1 MYKIQTLNAISDEI
15 YTQLSTDKYT
25 VSKDEPVPD
34 AILVRSA
41 AMHEMTFNKE
51 LQAIG
56 RAGAGV
62 NNIPIDRC
70 SKEGIVVFN
79 TPGANANAVAE
90 LVVSGLLMSGRNIA
104 GGIDWVK
111 GLKGKGDEVG
121 KLVEK
126 GKSQFVGPEM
136 RGKTLGVIGLGAIG
150 AIVANAASRGLGM
163 NVIGYDPFISVE
175 SAWSLSTTI
184 HRAASEDEVIAQADF
199 LTIHMPLNDKT
210 RGSFNAEKLA
220 RMKDGACLL
229 NFARGELVNT
239 DDLLAALESGKL
251 DRYVTDFPNDAL
263 IGADKVVCIPH
274 LGASTPESEEN
285 CASMAAAEIRDY
297 LETGSIHNSVNYPEC
312 QLAEP
317 EAVRVLVLHEN
328 IPNMISNITAAAAK
342 EGINIENMVNKSK
355 KDMSVTVMEMEE
367 LPSKHALD
375 TLAELPGIIR
385 IRTFTKE

>member
-1 MYKIQTLNAISDEI
+1 MYKIQTLNAISDVI
-15 YTQLSTDKYT
+15 HTQLSADMYT

-41 AMHEMTFNKE
+41 AMHEMEFGKE
-51 LQAIG
+51 LLAIG

-90 LVVSGLLMSGRNIA
+90 LVVAGLMMSGRKIA
-104 GGIDWVK
+104 DGIDWVK
-111 GLKGKGDEVG
+111 SLKGKGDEVG

-126 GKSQFVGPEM
+126 GKSQFVGAEL

-184 HRAASEDEVIAQADF
+184 HRAASEDEVISQADF
-199 LTIHMPLNDKT
+199 ITFHVPLNDKT
-210 RGSFNAEKLA
+210 RGEINAEMIAK
-220 RMKDGACLL
+220 MKDGACIL
-229 NFARGELVNT
+229 NFSRGELADTAAV
-239 DDLLAALESGKL
+239 LSALESGKL
-251 DRYVTDFPNDAL
+251 NRYVTDFPSDDL

-285 CASMAAAEIRDY
+285 CARMAAAEIRDY
-297 LETGSIHNSVNYPEC
+297 LENGSIHNSVNYPEV
-312 QLAEP
+312 QLGDP

-355 KDMSVTVMEMEE
+355 KDMSVTVMEMAE

-375 TLAELPGIIR
+375 TLSELQGIIR
-385 IRTFTKE
+385 IRTFTRE